1 MSCCRMKGD
10 GLILGISTI
19 GIGVAIATLL
29 NFAFQLAMGNYLQ
42 EHEFS
47 TLIAFLGLISI
58 FSLPLG
64 VFESETAV
72 TISNKH
78 SRLPIDFGKN
88 VSFFTPKRKHLFR
101 LYIIALI
108 ICVISI
114 PVSGSVER
122 LTTGILFGLII
133 LILVMFRVRLGMFQG
148 KKEYP
153 VFAISN
159 VVNSSVKLGVGIGI
173 LVFTD
178 IGYFSGIIAIMLGL
192 MAGVFFLNGKKS
204 RIHGGQK
211 NKDYLS
217 SNKGP
222 DLNII
227 ISLVFLGL
235 MLNWD
240 VIVANHVLQQNEA
253 GQYSFSAVLAKLVVI
268 ASSAIIGV
276 MIPSISEMESPLEEF
291 GILKKLLLGYVFF
304 ALPVLAFA
312 TFFDVRIIE
321 IIFFRSESETINGLL
336 PIIVFCYIV
345 TSVSQILVFYAIARH
360 EIKERIGILSL
371 TSIVPIF
378 SVFFI
383 DSLQALYSVMVGYSM
398 MSCILLLSKEL
409 IALKKLKRE
418 NLRPKI

>member
-1 MSCCRMKGD
+1 
-10 GLILGISTI
+10 
-19 GIGVAIATLL
+19 
-29 NFAFQLAMGNYLQ
+29 
-42 EHEFS
+42 
-47 TLIAFLGLISI
+47 
-58 FSLPLG
+58 
-64 VFESETAV
+64 
-72 TISNKH
+72 
-78 SRLPIDFGKN
+78 
-88 VSFFTPKRKHLFR
+88 
-101 LYIIALI
+101 
-108 ICVISI
+108 
-114 PVSGSVER
+114 
-122 LTTGILFGLII
+122 
-133 LILVMFRVRLGMFQG
+133 
-148 KKEYP
+148 
-153 VFAISN
+153 
-159 VVNSSVKLGVGIGI
+159 
-173 LVFTD
+173 
-178 IGYFSGIIAIMLGL
+178 
-192 MAGVFFLNGKKS
+192 
-204 RIHGGQK
+204 
-211 NKDYLS
+211 
-217 SNKGP
+217 
-222 DLNII
+222 
-227 ISLVFLGL
+227 

-398 MSCILLLSKEL
+398 MNCILLLSKEL